1 MLSFF
6 LQLDQDLFLFLNG
19 LHHPWLD
26 PVMIFF
32 SGKFTQ
38 IPIYLVLLYLL
49 IKYEGWES
57 LRILLFVAILIAISD
72 QLSVKAFKDVFER
85 LRPCNEPGL
94 QPYIHL
100 VGGKCGGRFGFVSS
114 HAANSFA
121 LAGFMGLLF
130 RQQLPKLFIWL
141 LLWAFVVSYSRIY
154 LGVHYPGDII
164 GGGLLGVTVGWS
176 IYQLYVLFRTKFCSN
191 RCAG

>member
-6 LQLDQDLFLFLNG
+6 LQLDQSLFLFLNG

-38 IPIYLVLLYLL
+38 LPVYLILLYFL
-49 IKYEGWES
+49 IRYEGWETI
-57 LRILLFVAILIAISD
+57 RILLFVAVLIALAD
-72 QLSVKAFKDVFER
+72 QFSVKAFKDVFER
-85 LRPCNEPGL
+85 LRPCNEPTL
-94 QPYIHL
+94 QPLIHL

-121 LAGFMGLLF
+121 MATFMGLLF
-130 RQQLPKLFIWL
+130 RQHLPKLFFWL
-141 LLWAFVVSYSRIY
+141 ILWAFVVSYSRIY
-154 LGVHYPGDII
+154 LGVHYPGDILV
-164 GGGLLGVTVGWS
+164 GALLGMMLGWAV
-176 IYQLYVLFRTKFCSN
+176 YQLYQLFRTKFCSD
-191 RCAG
+191 RC